1 MNEKIGLYQC
11 IKVSQK
17 QFLKKTR
24 THWFRERFFK
34 GVMVYTAESITFA
47 FCNVILDLGNIS
59 FDKSM
64 QWMNKI

>member
-1 MNEKIGLYQC
+1 MHKSFTKEHTDSES
-11 IKVSQK
+11 VS
-17 QFLKKTR
+17 LKELWSI
-24 THWFRERFFK
+24 H
-34 GVMVYTAESITFA
+34 ITFA

>member
-1 MNEKIGLYQC
+1 MNEKIGLYQS

-17 QFLKKTR
+17 QFLKKQEHTDS
-24 THWFRERFFK
+24 
-34 GVMVYTAESITFA
+34 ESVSLKELWSIHITFA